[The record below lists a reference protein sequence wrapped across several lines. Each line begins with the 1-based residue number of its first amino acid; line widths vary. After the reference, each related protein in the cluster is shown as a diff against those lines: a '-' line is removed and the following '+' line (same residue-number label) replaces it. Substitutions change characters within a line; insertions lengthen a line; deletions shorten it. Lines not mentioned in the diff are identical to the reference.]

1 MSPFAILYCF
11 RSSPNDLDALLLE
24 TNNKFNVEQDLQRN
38 NKELN
43 IEEILTSI
51 RQLKEFMKTMKADQ
65 GRDNSKNK
73 ANDK

>member
-1 MSPFAILYCF
+1 MSPFVILYYF

-51 RQLKEFMKTMKADQ
+51 RQLKEFMKTMKANQ
-65 GRDNSKNK
+65 GQDKSKNK
-73 ANDK
+73 AGDK

>member
-1 MSPFAILYCF
+1 MSPFAILYYF

-24 TNNKFNVEQDLQRN
+24 TNSKFNVEQDLQRN

-51 RQLKEFMKTMKADQ
+51 QQLKEFVKTMKANQ
-65 GRDNSKNK
+65 SHENSSNK
-73 ANDK
+73 ADDK

>member
-1 MSPFAILYCF
+1 MSPFAILYYF

-51 RQLKEFMKTMKADQ
+51 RQLKQFVNTMKANQ
-65 GRDNSKNK
+65 VQDNSKNK
-73 ANDK
+73 ADDK

>member
-51 RQLKEFMKTMKADQ
+51 QQLKEFVKTMKANQ
-65 GRDNSKNK
+65 SHENSGNK
-73 ANDK
+73 ADDK